1 MSKEETNIHVTS
13 LTIYDYDS
21 EYRKLLNKEEAHK
34 FGLGLK
40 HAGDVNTLYIFT
52 DVDNIQQKLK
62 NLEDDERGA
71 FEEMVIAPI
80 NFLKNSGTQVKMIIA
95 DLTSFED
102 TKKHVKNEMKKYAK
116 SRGTVRI
123 YANLSGGHKIG
134 SLAIYVGLLNIMK
147 EAGEKACKTIFLY
160 PYHAERKISDLP
172 VINIKAHVKDVEYEK
187 HLGTFATP
195 INYENAKKII
205 MKNGADEIDAEKII
219 NSFKKRALIKME
231 NGMVM
236 LTKRGRTLLA
246 LLNSL

>member
-13 LTIYDYDS
+13 LTIYEYDS

-40 HAGDVNTLYIFT
+40 HAGEVNVVYVFT
-52 DVDNIQQKLK
+52 DVDNIQQKLE
-62 NLEDDERGA
+62 NLEDDEREA
-71 FEEMVIAPI
+71 FKKMVTAPMD
-80 NFLKNSGTQVKMIIA
+80 FLKDSGTKVKMIKA

-102 TKKHVKNEMKKYAK
+102 TKKQVKNELEKYAK

-134 SLAIYVGLLNIMK
+134 SLAIYVGLLNIIK
-147 EAGEKACKTIFLY
+147 EAGERACKTIFLY

-187 HLGTFATP
+187 HLIAFAKP

-205 MKNGADEIDAEKII
+205 MKNGADDIDAEKII
-219 NSFKKRALIKME
+219 NSFKKRELIKME
-231 NGMVM
+231 NGTVM